1 MIGNQ
6 ADFQRILLEEVS
18 NDYIPTVS
26 HMIKGKQLLSKNYLE
41 EFLIVDKKKLRKIQI
56 QLLLQIEQWFDL
68 FI

>member
-26 HMIKGKQLLSKNYLE
+26 HMIKGKQLLVKNYLE